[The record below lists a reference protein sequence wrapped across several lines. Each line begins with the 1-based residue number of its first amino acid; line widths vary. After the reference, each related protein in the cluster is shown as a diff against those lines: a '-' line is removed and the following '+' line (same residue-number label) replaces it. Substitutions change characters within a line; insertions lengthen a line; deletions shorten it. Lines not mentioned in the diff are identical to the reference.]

1 MMETSNN
8 GVLLRTFISKNARSD
23 GSISVEL
30 IVKKT
35 RALGLAGATVFR
47 SIMDF
52 QGENKIQ
59 NSTILR
65 PSENIP
71 IVTEI
76 ADTELNINKFLP
88 FLTEAVT
95 DGLVTTEKANIIIQP
110 KTTN

>member
-1 MMETSNN
+1 METSNN

-23 GSISVEL
+23 ASISVEL

-35 RALGLAGATVFR
+35 RDLGLAGATILRDIVG
-47 SIMDF
+47 F
-52 QGENKIQ
+52 QGKNKIQ

-65 PSENIP
+65 LSENVP
-71 IVTEI
+71 IGTEI

-88 FLTEAVT
+88 FLTEGVT